1 MSLMGFL
8 RKNNSLTYS
17 AKTGKLNKM
26 KLHKELFTIMA
37 DVGRQAE
44 QWLSANK
51 AGNLLGVTGKTVIR
65 MAEKGEIT
73 GYRVGN
79 VWRFKRRDIEAYLEA
94 HRYGPDQ
101 QSDDD

>member
-1 MSLMGFL
+1 
-8 RKNNSLTYS
+8 
-17 AKTGKLNKM
+17 
-26 KLHKELFTIMA
+26 MA
-37 DVGRQAE
+37 
-44 QWLSANK
+44 LSK
-51 AGNLLGVTGKTVIR
+51 RGGNLGVTGKTVIR
-65 MAEKGEIT
+65 MVEKGEIT